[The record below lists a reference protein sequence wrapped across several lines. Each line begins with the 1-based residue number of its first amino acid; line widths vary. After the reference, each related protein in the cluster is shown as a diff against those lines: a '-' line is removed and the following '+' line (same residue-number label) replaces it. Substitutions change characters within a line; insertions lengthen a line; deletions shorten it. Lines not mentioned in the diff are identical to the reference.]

1 MNITTRIVV
10 VALACSLWACTT
22 SPRQPPEASEL
33 ERTVDPVIASAADET
48 SLFVER
54 TLIEPTPAMVRAALT
69 NDPDAMRD
77 AAATALAS
85 CQPASSCPAEFGS
98 CTAWSTP
105 SLCSSQCGGSFCIC
119 RPIRLCEGEP
129 AEPRGTDTFNA
140 FRICFNPQG
149 QACTEWQQT
158 ISTFCGC

>member
-1 MNITTRIVV
+1 MSITARIVV

-22 SPRQPPEASEL
+22 SPRQPPEASDL
-33 ERTVDPVIASAADET
+33 ERTVDPVIASTADEA

-54 TLIEPTPAMVRAALT
+54 TLIEPTPAMVRAALS

-77 AAATALAS
+77 AATTALTGCQAASTCPIQYAS
-85 CQPASSCPAEFGS
+85 C
-98 CTAWSTP
+98 TNWSTP
-105 SLCSSQCGGSFCIC
+105 SLCNSQCGGSFCIC

-129 AEPRGTDTFNA
+129 PEPRGTDTFNA